1 MSLDLSFIAPVVN
14 IASWACLSLGGIVL
28 IIGAFG
34 IIRLPDFWSRV
45 HAAGMIDTLGS
56 ALILVGMMLQAGL
69 TLVTL
74 KLLLIG
80 LFLFIAGP
88 TATHAISNAAWV
100 AGLKPTRTE
109 KDEGAL
115 LGRKASS

>member
-1 MSLDLSFIAPVVN
+1 MNVDSSLITLAVN
-14 IASWACLSLGGIVL
+14 AASWACLSLGGIVL

-34 IIRLPDFWSRV
+34 IIRLPDFWARI

-56 ALILVGMMLQAGL
+56 ALILVGMMLQAGP

-88 TATHAISNAAWV
+88 TAAHAISNAAWV
-100 AGLKPTRTE
+100 AGLKPKRIE
-109 KDEGAL
+109 KDESAL
-115 LGRKASS
+115 LGRKTSP